1 MIYKEEVLG
10 NYINILSGF
19 AFKTKDFVDVG
30 IPIIKIKNICP
41 PYVSLED
48 LTYVSKETGEK
59 QKKFML
65 SYDDVLIAMTGSHI
79 NQWAS
84 VVGRVARVKYT
95 EKTLLNQRVGKIT
108 VKENAD
114 ADLDYIYYFLSQDK
128 VKVQLAAK
136 AGGTANQANISAT
149 HIQELVFP
157 CPNIETQI
165 RISNILK
172 NYDDLIE
179 NNKKQIK
186 LLEEAAE
193 RLYREW
199 FVDLHFPGHED
210 VKIVDGV
217 PEGWKKQKISE
228 LGEIITGKTP
238 STTKEQYYGGN
249 IPFVKIPDMHNC
261 VYPIVTES
269 TLTTEGAN
277 TQKNKFIPKNGI
289 MVSCI
294 ATVGLVNIA
303 IEPCQ
308 TNQQIN
314 SIVLHDEQ
322 DLYYTYFTMKR
333 LKALL
338 EGVGSNGAT
347 MTNVN
352 KTKFGNLEVLYPSNN
367 LRKDYFDY
375 CKPIFEKI
383 YALSIGVHKL
393 SQVRDGL
400 LPKLMSGEIEV

>member
-1 MIYKEEVLG
+1 MSWEKVRLGDIAEFSNGINFGKDDYGKGIKIIGVSNFGDKFSPEYDSLTEVKEKVVKANDYLYPGDMVFVRSNG
-10 NYINILSGF
+10 NKELVGRCMLIDNKADKVTYSGF
-19 AFKTKDFVDVG
+19 CIRARLKDTTKHNPTFWTYHFKNQSFRKAMAGTAVG
-30 IPIIKIKNICP
+30 ANI
-41 PYVSLED
+41 
-48 LTYVSKETGEK
+48 
-59 QKKFML
+59 Q
-65 SYDDVLIAMTGSHI
+65 
-79 NQWAS
+79 N
-84 VVGRVARVKYT
+84 
-95 EKTLLNQRVGKIT
+95 
-108 VKENAD
+108 
-114 ADLDYIYYFLSQDK
+114 LSQGR
-128 VKVQLAAK
+128 LADYA
-136 AGGTANQANISAT
+136 AT
-149 HIQELVFP
+149 VPDYDSQV
-157 CPNIETQI
+157 
-165 RISNILK
+165 RIAQWLSV
-172 NYDDLIE
+172 YDNLIE

-228 LGEIITGKTP
+228 FGEIITGKTP

-352 KTKFGNLEVLYPSNN
+352 KTKFGNLEALYPSNN

-383 YALSIGVHKL
+383 YALIIKKVRKNL
-393 SQVRDGL
+393 SLSTYILIRQ
-400 LPKLMSGEIEV
+400 IF

>member
-1 MIYKEEVLG
+1 MVLNDICEFIVDCPHSTAPNEGEGYPIIRTPNVGRGRLILDGVQRVSKATYDKRNIRAVPQKDDIIFAREAPAGNAAIIRAGQEVCLG
-10 NYINILSGF
+10 QRTVLIRPDKKKVCPQFLAYYILAPKQQYELLGTANG
-19 AFKTKDFVDVG
+19 ATVAHVN
-30 IPIIKIKNICP
+30 IPIIRNMPVNLPKI
-41 PYVSLED
+41 E
-48 LTYVSKETGEK
+48 
-59 QKKFML
+59 
-65 SYDDVLIAMTGSHI
+65 
-79 NQWAS
+79 
-84 VVGRVARVKYT
+84 
-95 EKTLLNQRVGKIT
+95 
-108 VKENAD
+108 
-114 ADLDYIYYFLSQDK
+114 
-128 VKVQLAAK
+128 
-136 AGGTANQANISAT
+136 
-149 HIQELVFP
+149 IQE
-157 CPNIETQI
+157 
-165 RISNILK
+165 RIAEILSS
-172 NYDDLIE
+172 YDDLIE

-199 FVDLHFPGHED
+199 FVDLHFPRYENTE
-210 VKIVDGV
+210 IIDGV

-228 LGEIITGKTP
+228 FGEIITGKTP
-238 STTKEQYYGGN
+238 STTKKQYYGGN

-261 VYPIVTES
+261 VYPIVTEF

-303 IEPCQ
+303 IETCQ

-314 SIVLHDEQ
+314 SIVLNDEQ

-352 KTKFGNLEVLYPSNN
+352 KTKFGNLEVLYPGNN

>member
-1 MIYKEEVLG
+1 MSYEKIEIGQLVALRQ
-10 NYINILSGF
+10 GF
-19 AFKTKDFVDVG
+19 AINKKTNHHISDEPTNLHLLRIGDMKDGNFSIFVKNTIPEKFIAKESDIIFTRTGQVG
-30 IPIIKIKNICP
+30 LVFRKQYGVVHNNCFTVTTIDEDILLQEFIYYALQEKSFYEEAVSRATGAAQPDLSHGAFNSIQIYLPPIE
-41 PYVSLED
+41 S
-48 LTYVSKETGEK
+48 
-59 QKKFML
+59 
-65 SYDDVLIAMTGSHI
+65 
-79 NQWAS
+79 
-84 VVGRVARVKYT
+84 
-95 EKTLLNQRVGKIT
+95 QRKIT
-108 VKENAD
+108 DILNA
-114 ADLDYIYYFLSQDK
+114 
-128 VKVQLAAK
+128 
-136 AGGTANQANISAT
+136 
-149 HIQELVFP
+149 
-157 CPNIETQI
+157 
-165 RISNILK
+165 
-172 NYDDLIE
+172 YDILIE

-199 FVDLHFPGHED
+199 FVDLHFPRYENTE
-210 VKIVDGV
+210 IIDGV

-228 LGEIITGKTP
+228 FGEIITGKTP
-238 STTKEQYYGGN
+238 STTKEKYYGGN

-261 VYPIVTES
+261 VYPIVTEF

-303 IEPCQ
+303 IETCQ

-314 SIVLHDEQ
+314 SIVLNDEQ

-352 KTKFGNLEVLYPSNN
+352 KTKFGNLEVLYPGSN